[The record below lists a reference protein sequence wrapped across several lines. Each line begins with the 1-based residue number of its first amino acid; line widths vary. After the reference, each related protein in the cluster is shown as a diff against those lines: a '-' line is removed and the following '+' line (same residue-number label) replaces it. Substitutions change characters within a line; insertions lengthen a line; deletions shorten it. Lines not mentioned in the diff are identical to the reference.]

1 MKLST
6 EFKSIPHVYRDNHNN
21 KTYRGFMFNG
31 NNADILSEFGID
43 DYSID
48 GSTVIID
55 KYRLPKGYWI
65 ISTGLPDWEIVP
77 NSYMTKMEVL
87 V

>member
-1 MKLST
+1 
-6 EFKSIPHVYRDNHNN
+6 
-21 KTYRGFMFNG
+21 MFNG

-77 NSYMTKMEVL
+77 NSFMSKMEVL